1 MGLALEL
8 GLGLGLGLGLAADD
22 DLTKPLS
29 LAELLAR
36 VKALLRRADS
46 MEAAQATAPR
56 AASATAPTLCNGTLQ
71 IGTPKRQVRHAGS
84 VFNFTAR
91 EIEQRRPDEFDGFL
105 RGLVQIEP
113 DTQPYILNAQGTVLA
128 CTTSMKPKTAL
139 RVALPPM
146 LKSVSLPPIPSVVG
160 DDPSAWVGTRADSS
174 TPAWPS
180 LPPNR

>member
-1 MGLALEL
+1 M
-8 GLGLGLGLGLAADD
+8 
-22 DLTKPLS
+22 
-29 LAELLAR
+29 
-36 VKALLRRADS
+36 LRRADS
-46 MEAAQATAPR
+46 IGAAQATAPR

-91 EIEQRRPDEFDGFL
+91 GIEQRRPDEFDGFL